1 MELIVSVVSIQL
13 LPAQTTTTKKSTDQ
27 RKPFGCAITR
37 FIFPSEHKHLPQH
50 RESNRADK
58 TAKDGIYLIIARS
71 P

>member
-1 MELIVSVVSIQL
+1 MELIVSVVSIRL
-13 LPAQTTTTKKSTDQ
+13 LPAQTTKTKKSTDQ

-37 FIFPSEHKHLPQH
+37 FIFPSENKLCNNTA
-50 RESNRADK
+50 SNRADK